1 MEEQENSMS
10 NFIQNK
16 QNINKMD
23 YQYEY
28 IKLKSQFKKT
38 SRRQEI
44 RIQSL
49 KKEIH
54 KLKMRIINPYKPHYY
69 NKDLNDLM
77 DIISKVTFVTKEDI
91 IGRVRKQEFVLPR
104 ALFCYVANVHLKK
117 TKSEIARYINR
128 DHTSVIYFIKRY
140 QDYIDMEYQPELE
153 YYEETITQVENE
165 VRED

>member
-1 MEEQENSMS
+1 MEEQVNLTFA
-10 NFIQNK
+10 FIQNK
-16 QNINKMD
+16 QNIYKMD

-28 IKLKSQFKKT
+28 IKLKTQFKNT

-54 KLKMRIINPYKPHYY
+54 KLKMRIINPYKPHLY
-69 NKDLNDLM
+69 NKDLGDLM

-91 IGRVRKQEFVLPR
+91 IGRVRKREYVLPR

-140 QDYIDMEYQPELE
+140 QDFIEIEYQPELD
-153 YYEETITQVENE
+153 YYEQTIAQIENKE
-165 VRED
+165 RED